1 MHIILH
7 LTFATIFCFAVSDA
21 RQQQHD
27 IGKKIFYMIKIK
39 GTHF

>member
-7 LTFATIFCFAVSDA
+7 FAFAAVIGFAVSDA

-27 IGKKIFYMIKIK
+27 IGKIVF
-39 GTHF
+39 F